1 MIQYVVLFPRLC
13 GQLVGH
19 RLLFFLGH
27 GRLGAIEVFPLIT
40 KGHSFAHQ
48 GHPFGHQD
56 HSFCQQ
62 GLPFV
67 YKGLPFAH
75 QSLSFAH
82 QGLPL
87 IAKVFPLVTKVFPLV
102 LDLISLFQLILLLQL
117 KPLNCN
123 KIKLTKVR
131 VMDRLTNN
139 V

>member
-62 GLPFV
+62 GLPFG
-67 YKGLPFAH
+67 YKVF
-75 QSLSFAH
+75 
-82 QGLPL
+82 PL
-87 IAKVFPLVTKVFPLV
+87 LTKVFPLVTKVFPLV

-117 KPLNCN
+117 KPF
-123 KIKLTKVR
+123 ITI
-131 VMDRLTNN
+131 
-139 V
+139 

>member
-13 GQLVGH
+13 GQLLGH
-19 RLLFFLGH
+19 RLIFFLGH

-40 KGHSFAHQ
+40 KGHSFCH
-48 GHPFGHQD
+48 
-56 HSFCQQ
+56 Q
-62 GLPFV
+62 GLPFG
-67 YKGLPFAH
+67 YKVF
-75 QSLSFAH
+75 
-82 QGLPL
+82 PL
-87 IAKVFPLVTKVFPLV
+87 LTKVFPLVTKVFPLV
-102 LDLISLFQLILLLQL
+102 LDLISLLQLILLFQL